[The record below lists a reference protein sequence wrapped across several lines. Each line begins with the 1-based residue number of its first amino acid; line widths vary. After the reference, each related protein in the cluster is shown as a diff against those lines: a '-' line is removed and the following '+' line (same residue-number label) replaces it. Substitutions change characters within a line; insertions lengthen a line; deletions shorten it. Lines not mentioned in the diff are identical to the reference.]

1 MSLERIEITP
11 FAVIAGE
18 ILQQRRTG
26 SLTIVQA
33 RLRKTLYWAQGELAL
48 ITSAAADDSLA
59 EFLIRR
65 GVLSPD
71 GAKQLATE
79 DPSQAAATFHE
90 SGLFDMSKR
99 QTLLR
104 EWLTF
109 QFVPLFSLEEGT

>member
-26 SLTIVQA
+26 SLTILQA
-33 RLRKTLYWAQGELAL
+33 RLRKTLYWSQGELSL
-48 ITSAAADDSLA
+48 ITSAAGEDSLA

-71 GAKQLATE
+71 QALQLATS
-79 DPSQAAATFHE
+79 DPSHAVATFHE
-90 SGLFDMSKR
+90 
-99 QTLLR
+99 
-104 EWLTF
+104 
-109 QFVPLFSLEEGT
+109 